1 VFCGCET
8 WYISVSHIRG
18 RLQHR
23 LGLSE
28 NRVQISRVFVF
39 VRDEVTGDWIKL
51 LNEVLHNRFS
61 SLKIMVIISRSV
73 RWYM

>member
-1 VFCGCET
+1 MVVKLG
-8 WYISVSHIRG
+8 ISRVRG

-51 LNEVLHNRFS
+51 HN
-61 SLKIMVIISRSV
+61 
-73 RWYM
+73 